1 MAEPP
6 AAMDADLAALVGP
19 TMTEAPADAPALSLA
34 DLVGDLPPAPEP
46 SPAPSAK
53 LGPHR
58 CLRRTLIRDGYEAF
72 SSVLGALEEGEVVR
86 VVEER
91 ALEIGASRLRFERVR
106 TPPHPLSL
114 LLRWS
119 AAADTRRRG

>member
-1 MAEPP
+1 
-6 AAMDADLAALVGP
+6 
-19 TMTEAPADAPALSLA
+19 MTAHE
-34 DLVGDLPPAPEP
+34 
-46 SPAPSAK
+46 
-53 LGPHR
+53 
-58 CLRRTLIRDGYEAF
+58 RTLIRDGYEAF

-114 LLRWS
+114 VLRWS

>member
-1 MAEPP
+1 MAAPEP
-6 AAMDADLAALVGP
+6 ALDADIAALVGP
-19 TMTEAPADAPALSLA
+19 TMVETGTPAPALSLA
-34 DLVGDLPPAPEP
+34 DLVGDLAAAPEP
-46 SPAPSAK
+46 SRALSAE

-106 TPPHPLSL
+106 TPHHPLSL
-114 LLRWS
+114 L
-119 AAADTRRRG
+119 AAAAPALLVRGC

>member
-1 MAEPP
+1 MAEPEPP
-6 AAMDADLAALVGP
+6 ALAADLAPMAG
-19 TMTEAPADAPALSLA
+19 APADAPALSLA

-72 SSVLGALEEGEVVR
+72 SSVLGALEEGDVVR

-106 TPPHPLSL
+106 TPPHPASACC